1 MKWCVSPVLTVLSS
15 FGVFCHAQENI
26 CRAGA
31 ICPYGFTCCCVS
43 ENHFHCCPLEN
54 AVCCAG
60 SNHCCPEGYT
70 CHVKEGVCKRDRK
83 SMPQNEIGSAN
94 VIVCPG
100 GEEQCPPGHS
110 CCSVP
115 GTDLFH
121 CCPGGYSC
129 EEGLCRE
136 TSAAMFSTSETKV
149 VTGLLTGCG
158 KK

>member
-1 MKWCVSPVLTVLSS
+1 MQSAVQALTTAVLRVTPAMLRKVSARGT
-15 FGVFCHAQENI
+15 
-26 CRAGA
+26 
-31 ICPYGFTCCCVS
+31 
-43 ENHFHCCPLEN
+43 
-54 AVCCAG
+54 
-60 SNHCCPEGYT
+60 
-70 CHVKEGVCKRDRK
+70 K